1 MSARINERWLLIFV
15 IGICAV
21 PLLIV
26 AFGSFYM
33 RYTYEDFCY
42 ASQSINPHYN
52 LAQEFI
58 KVYNNHTGAFTSILF
73 MFSIN
78 NFNPIGLSSST
89 VIILWSIASCVV
101 LIKFASRYVFSSSY
115 RLLWSILIGMLLA
128 SGLVSATYN
137 INQLFYWYIALMP
150 YMMPLV
156 FSCIYVWLML
166 SSLKSHFAKAI
177 LFSLG
182 FLMAGT
188 SLVFVACQV
197 VLFSAIL
204 VFVWR
209 TPARQAHLAGFIGTI
224 TGLLALAL
232 APGNFVR
239 LTSYQPDLMYA
250 ITHFP
255 YLIGQP
261 LLAIL
266 RKAPFVLLAAWLVP
280 SIFAYYHSTSLHKPL
295 VWIIGTP
302 LTILLASGAAFFP
315 GLYIIGGL
323 SPGWTW
329 GIPIWI
335 TLCGTIAFGYAC
347 GTVLRKNHHPPGY
360 LPLRAQIVVAILA
373 VGFLLNGLPI
383 ALEAVSRQ
391 AAYAAA
397 WDERDAYLRSLSG
410 TTEVVRA
417 RSFHGAFDLED
428 LTDDPNFWTNVCIA
442 RYYNLPAIVSDGQPP
457 FVP

>member
-1 MSARINERWLLIFV
+1 MSAKVTERWLLIFV
-15 IGICAV
+15 IGVCAV

-26 AFGSFYM
+26 AFGSFHM
-33 RYTYEDFCY
+33 RYIYEDFCH
-42 ASQSINPHYN
+42 ASQITSLNFNFFQKFLKIYN
-52 LAQEFI
+52 E
-58 KVYNNHTGAFTSILF
+58 HRGTFTNILF
-73 MFSIN
+73 AVLIPKSDY
-78 NFNPIGLSSST
+78 IGL
-89 VIILWSIASCVV
+89 
-101 LIKFASRYVFSSSY
+101 
-115 RLLWSILIGMLLA
+115 MLLFA
-128 SGLVSATYN
+128 ISSLLAASYAALYAFQRATSFNNRSLWAILGGLLLSSGLVSATYN
-137 INQLFYWYIALMP
+137 INHLFYWYVALMP
-150 YMMPLV
+150 HVMPLTALCFYMWIV
-156 FSCIYVWLML
+156 L
-166 SSLKSHFAKAI
+166 SFPKLRLAWAI

-188 SLVFVACQV
+188 SLVFMTSQL

-209 TPARQAHLAGFIGTI
+209 TPARQAHLAGFIGT
-224 TGLLALAL
+224 TAGSLALVL

-250 ITHFP
+250 ITHSP

-266 RKAPFVLLAAWLVP
+266 RKAPLVLLAAWLIP
-280 SIFAYYHSTSLHKPL
+280 SIFAYYHSTSLRKPL
-295 VWIIGTP
+295 AWIIGTP
-302 LTILLASGAAFFP
+302 LATLLVSGAAFFP

-335 TLCGTIAFGYAC
+335 TLCGTMAFGYVC
-347 GTVLRKNHHPPGY
+347 GTVLRKSHRPLGH
-360 LPLRAQIVVAILA
+360 LPLRAQIIVAILA
-373 VGFLLNGLPI
+373 VGFMLNGLPI

-410 TTEVVRA
+410 TTETVRA